1 MKKAVVTL
9 MKNRLLLGPL
19 FTVALLLAAALA
31 TPAAGAATKPC
42 AASGLVVWTGEE
54 PGGGAAGSVYYRV
67 EFTNLSARTC
77 TIAGF
82 PTVSAVNLKGKRI
95 GAAAT
100 HSPGKK
106 VAAVKLAQGQTATAQ
121 LQIVDALNYPA
132 SECKPTWAA
141 GLRIGIPGGSG
152 AKVAPLAFRTCALAS
167 AKILVVGAI
176 APTITID

>member
-1 MKKAVVTL
+1 MKA
-9 MKNRLLLGPL
+9 RLLLGPL
-19 FTVALLLAAALA
+19 FTAAILVSALLG
-31 TPAAGAATKPC
+31 TPVASAATKPC
-42 AASGLVVWTGEE
+42 AASGLVVWAGEE
-54 PGGGAAGSVYYRV
+54 PGGGAAGSVYYRL

-82 PTVSAVNLKGKRI
+82 PTVSAVDLNGRRI
-95 GAAAT
+95 GTAAT

-106 VAAVKLAQGQTATAQ
+106 VGAVKLAQGQTATAQ

-132 SECKPTWAA
+132 GKCKATWAA

-152 AKVAPLAFRTCALAS
+152 AKTAPLAFRTCALAS

-176 APTITID
+176 AATVTVD